1 MKILVKNRKVNYEY
15 HILDK
20 YVAGIILTGNEVKS
34 IRNGGVSLVDC
45 FIYINDNEVFV
56 KNMIISPYKMAHP
69 ASKHDEK
76 RDKKLLLTKQQIGK
90 IQNQIREK
98 GITCVPT
105 LIGLKDGRIKVEIAV
120 VQGKKLYDK
129 REGIKNKDIK
139 RDIQR
144 EMKSY

>member
-34 IRNGGVSLVDC
+34 IQNGNVTLTGC

-56 KNMIISPYKMAHP
+56 KNMIISEYKMAHP
-69 ASKHDEK
+69 ATKHDEN
-76 RDKKLLLTKQQIGK
+76 RDKKLLLTKQQINK
-90 IQNQIREK
+90 INKQIREK

-105 LIGLKDGRIKVEIAV
+105 LIGLKDGRIKV
-120 VQGKKLYDK
+120 
-129 REGIKNKDIK
+129 
-139 RDIQR
+139 
-144 EMKSY
+144 